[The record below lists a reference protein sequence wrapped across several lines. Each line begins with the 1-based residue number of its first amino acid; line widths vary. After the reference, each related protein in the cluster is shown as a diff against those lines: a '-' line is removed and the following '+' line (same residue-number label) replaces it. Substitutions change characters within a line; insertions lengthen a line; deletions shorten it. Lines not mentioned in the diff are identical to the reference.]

1 MIRRIRLQRLAP
13 HDQEA
18 WQKQYYGHQKHWQ
31 RRRLL
36 ALKAIWDGQN
46 LSEVCREHHV
56 RRQTLVYWLD
66 SYLHGGFAKL
76 LERAPVQREQLL
88 SAQRQRI
95 VRYMLLHKTPAD
107 YGIDSYQWTADR
119 MRAVIEQKWHITVS
133 RARLY
138 QLFAQWGLSLQKV
151 HRDYGPANARAQAE
165 FIADFKK
172 NGTAQ

>member
-1 MIRRIRLQRLAP
+1 MIRRLRLQRLAP

-46 LSEVCREHHV
+46 LSEVCREHRV

-138 QLFAQWGLSLQKV
+138 QLFAQWGLSLQKA
-151 HRDYGPANARAQAE
+151 HRDYGPANAQAQAE